1 MYVLVIVVLLGT
13 GAALALR
20 GALAR
25 RRSLVAAG
33 ALLFAGTLAFFAFL
47 SFWGEHLWFAEL
59 GYAARFW
66 KEVLTRLISAGAG
79 AALGG
84 LLVFLLTLPA
94 RSRGARRVP
103 TLLGAALGAVWG
115 FFGWQVILRFIERV
129 PTEQRDPILGHST
142 SFYLFSL
149 PFYDALHF
157 LLWVLAIFALAG
169 AAVDAGLASAAP
181 KIRYPAER
189 VAEHDGK
196 HVAEHDGKHVAEPA
210 AGPGAE
216 HVAGPGAEHVAGP
229 GAEHATAASVAGPAA
244 RHAEAP
250 PAARR
255 AEAPPAAARHR
266 AIFHCLGAIALVL
279 AMGRWLASYHL
290 MYSSWGVVV
299 GPGWTD
305 VHVRLPANRIIAVI
319 AALVGIALFLPP
331 VQRALSRAAAGE
343 RTTGRRTLAGLAAL
357 PALLVGVPWLL
368 GLVALP
374 ALFQWL
380 KVVPNELAVERPYLA
395 HNIAFTRAGF
405 RLHEVEVT
413 EFPVSDRLTRETLKD
428 NQDLLSEVRLW
439 DPRALDAVLHQ
450 FQAIRLYYEMSGVD
464 IDRYDINGR
473 YRQVMLAPRELDPEN
488 LPSEHQTFVNQRF
501 KYTHGHGVAMAS
513 AHDFTHDGQPNL
525 LVKDIPPVSAS
536 PELAIE
542 RPEIY
547 YGEATRGY
555 VVTNSR
561 EPEFDYPSGSE
572 NVYTRYAGTGGIELK
587 GLFRKLLFGWKL
599 GGTELLVSGIPTGE
613 SRVMFRRE
621 IRERVAAVAPF
632 LALDRDPYI
641 VIAGGRLQWIVDA
654 YTTSSY
660 YPYSESFFSAEGAG
674 LDELGD
680 AGGRAAFTHHLRR
693 ANYVRNSVKAVV
705 DAFDGSVRL
714 YVFEPEDPI
723 VQVYSRIFPGL
734 LRPSDEMPAELR
746 AHVRYPEDFL
756 LAQGL
761 VYAKYHM
768 TDPEVFYNQEDLWMR
783 ATEKYYNDV
792 RPVEPYYVMWRPPG
806 EGRPE
811 FTLILPFTPKNRQV
825 LIGWIAG
832 MSDGDNYGRMLAYKF
847 PKETRV
853 LGTQQMDTKIDQDPV
868 LSAQL
873 SLWSQRGQKV
883 IRGNAL
889 VIPVADTLLYVEPIF
904 LQADTAAYPELR
916 VVVVMHGDRMSYA
929 SSLDAALRG
938 LVEGG
943 PTPAPAA
950 AGLPGVPEA
959 TVGRAQQASESFENT
974 LRLLGERRF
983 HEAAVELEALSR
995 ALEELQ
1001 APSAAPDE
1009 RSPAARPRGV
1019 RAE

>member
-1 MYVLVIVVLLGT
+1 MYVLVILVLLGA
-13 GAALALR
+13 GAALITR
-20 GALAR
+20 GMWMR
-25 RRSLVAAG
+25 RRLPVAAG
-33 ALLFAGTLAFFAFL
+33 ALLVVSTLAFFGFL
-47 SFWGEHLWFAEL
+47 SFWGEYLWFAEL
-59 GYAARFW
+59 GYTARFW
-66 KEVLTRLISAGAG
+66 KVTLARLISALVA

-84 LLVFLLTLPA
+84 LVVFLLTRPA
-94 RSRGARRVP
+94 RSRGARRIP

-115 FFGWQVILRFIERV
+115 FLGWEVILRFLERA
-129 PTEQRDPILGHST
+129 PTELRDPILGRST

-149 PFYDALHF
+149 PFHDAVYF
-157 LLWVLAIFALAG
+157 LLWALALFALAG
-169 AAVDAGLASAAP
+169 AAVDAGLASVRRTVPYPAAEHVEAP
-181 KIRYPAER
+181 PAEHVEAPPAEHVEAPPAEPPAER
-189 VAEHDGK
+189 VTAPEI
-196 HVAEHDGKHVAEPA
+196 VAP
-210 AGPGAE
+210 
-216 HVAGPGAEHVAGP
+216 
-229 GAEHATAASVAGPAA
+229 ATAGAA
-244 RHAEAP
+244 RY
-250 PAARR
+250 R
-255 AEAPPAAARHR
+255 AV
-266 AIFHCLGAIALVL
+266 FYSLGALALVV
-279 AMGRWLASYHL
+279 AWGRWLAAYHL
-290 MYSSWGVVV
+290 MYSPWGVVV

-305 VHVRLPANRIIAVI
+305 VHVRLPATRIVAVI

-331 VQRALSRAAAGE
+331 VQRALCRLAAGE
-343 RTTGRRTLAGLAAL
+343 RMAGRRALAGLAAL
-357 PALLVGVPWLL
+357 PALLVAVPWAL
-368 GLVALP
+368 GMYVLP
-374 ALFQWL
+374 LLFQWL
-380 KVVPNELAVERPYLA
+380 KVVPNELALERPYLA

-405 RLHEVEVT
+405 RLHDVEVT
-413 EFPVSDRLTRETLKD
+413 EFPVSDRLTRETLAN

-439 DPRALDAVLHQ
+439 DARALNAVLHQ
-450 FQAIRLYYEMSGVD
+450 FQAIRLYYEMPGVD
-464 IDRYDINGR
+464 IDRYTVGDR
-473 YRQVMLAPRELDPEN
+473 YRQVMLAPRELNAEN
-488 LPSEHQTFVNQRF
+488 LPREHQTFVNRRF
-501 KYTHGHGVAMAS
+501 KYTHGYGVAMAS

-525 LVKDIPPVSAS
+525 LVEDIPPVSAS
-536 PELAIE
+536 PELAVE

-547 YGEATRGY
+547 YGETTHGY
-555 VVTNSR
+555 VVANSR

-572 NVYTRYAGTGGIELK
+572 NVYTRYAGTGGIALE
-587 GLFRKLLFGWKL
+587 GFFRKLLFGWKL
-599 GGTELLVSGIPTGE
+599 GGTSFLVSGIPTDD

-621 IRERVAAVAPF
+621 VRERVGAIAPF

-641 VIAGGRLQWIVDA
+641 VVAGGRLHWILDA

-660 YPYSESFFSAEGAG
+660 YPYSESFFSAEGTGMSGARA
-674 LDELGD
+674 LGD
-680 AGGRAAFTHHLRR
+680 AGGRAGFTHHLRR

-705 DAFDGSVRL
+705 DAYDGSVRL

-723 VQVYSRIFPGL
+723 IQVYSRIFPGL
-734 LRPSDEMPAELR
+734 LLPREEMPAELR

-768 TDPEVFYNQEDLWMR
+768 RDPEVFYNQEDLWMR
-783 ATEKYYNDV
+783 ATEKYYEKV
-792 RPVEPYYVMWRPPG
+792 QPVEPYYVMWKPPG

-889 VIPVADTLLYVEPIF
+889 VIPVEDTLLYVEPIF

-916 VVVVMHGDRMSYA
+916 VVVLMHGDRMSYA

-943 PTPAPAA
+943 PPPTPAA

-959 TVGRAQQASESFENT
+959 PGALAGLAQRANDAFASY

-983 HEAAVELEALSR
+983 HEAAAALEALSR
-995 ALEELQ
+995 TLEELQ
-1001 APSAAPDE
+1001 GPSALLDE
-1009 RSPAARPRGV
+1009 R
-1019 RAE
+1019 

>member
-1 MYVLVIVVLLGT
+1 MYVLVIVALLGASAT
-13 GAALALR
+13 LGLR
-20 GALAR
+20 GALTR
-25 RRSLVAAG
+25 RRSLVATG
-33 ALLFAGTLAFFAFL
+33 ALLFVVTLGFFAFL
-47 SFWGEHLWFAEL
+47 SFWGEYLWFAEL

-66 KEVLTRLISAGAG
+66 KEVLARLISA
-79 AALGG
+79 AAAAAFGG
-84 LLVFLLTLPA
+84 LLVFLLTLPV

-103 TLLGAALGAVWG
+103 TLLGAALGAAWG

-129 PTEQRDPILGHST
+129 PTEQRDPILGRST

-149 PFYDALHF
+149 PFYDAVHF

-169 AAVDAGLASAAP
+169 AAIDAGFASAAP
-181 KIRYPAER
+181 RTRSPRRRSLAKPS
-189 VAEHDGK
+189 D
-196 HVAEHDGKHVAEPA
+196 EPLA
-210 AGPGAE
+210 KPGDAGDEPLAKPGDE
-216 HVAGPGAEHVAGP
+216 HV
-229 GAEHATAASVAGPAA
+229 TAANVAGPATE
-244 RHAEAP
+244 HAVGTTPA
-250 PAARR
+250 PAAVGT
-255 AEAPPAAARHR
+255 AAAPAAVGTAPATAPTGPARHR
-266 AIFHCLGAIALVL
+266 AIFHSLGAIALVI

-305 VHVRLPANRIIAVI
+305 VHVRLPANRIVAVI

-331 VQRALSRAAAGE
+331 VQRALSRAATGE
-343 RTTGRRTLAGLAAL
+343 HRTGRRALAGLAAL
-357 PALLVGVPWLL
+357 PALLIGVPWFL
-368 GLVALP
+368 GLFVLP

-380 KVVPNELAVERPYLA
+380 RVVPNELAVERPYLA

-405 RLHEVEVT
+405 RLHDVEVT

-428 NQDLLSEVRLW
+428 NEDLLSEVRLW

-450 FQAIRLYYEMSGVD
+450 FQAIRLYYEMSSVD
-464 IDRYDINGR
+464 IDRYQLGER

-488 LPSEHQTFVNQRF
+488 LPREHQTFVNRRF

-572 NVYTRYAGTGGIELK
+572 NVYNRYAGTGGIELK
-587 GLFRKLLFGWKL
+587 GFFRKLLFGWKL
-599 GGTELLVSGIPTGE
+599 GGTELLVSGIPTAE

-641 VIAGGRLQWIVDA
+641 VVAGGRLKWIIDA

-674 LDELGD
+674 LDAMGD
-680 AGGRAAFTHHLRR
+680 SGGRAAFTHHLRR

-734 LRPSDEMPAELR
+734 LLPGEEMPAELR

-768 TDPEVFYNQEDLWMR
+768 RDPEVFYNQEDLWTR
-783 ATEKYYNDV
+783 ATEKYHDDV
-792 RPVEPYYVMWRPPG
+792 QPVEPYYVMWRPPG

-853 LGTQQMDTKIDQDPV
+853 LGTQQLDTKIDQNPV

-943 PTPAPAA
+943 PLPAPAA
-950 AGLPGVPEA
+950 AGLLGVPEA
-959 TVGRAQQASESFENT
+959 SVGLSQQANESFESA

-983 HEAAVELEALSR
+983 QEAAAELETLSR
-995 ALEELQ
+995 TLEELQ
-1001 APSAAPDE
+1001 GPAPARDE
-1009 RSPAARPRGV
+1009 R
-1019 RAE
+1019 

>member
-1 MYVLVIVVLLGT
+1 MYILLILVLLGA
-13 GAALALR
+13 GAALIVR
-20 GALAR
+20 GMWMR
-25 RRSLVAAG
+25 RRLSVAAG
-33 ALLFAGTLAFFAFL
+33 ALVVVSTLAFFGFL
-47 SFWGEHLWFAEL
+47 SFWGEYLWFAEL
-59 GYAARFW
+59 GYTARFW
-66 KEVLTRLISAGAG
+66 KATLARLISALVA

-84 LLVFLLTLPA
+84 LLVFLLTRPA
-94 RSRGARRVP
+94 RSRRARRIP

-115 FFGWQVILRFIERV
+115 FVGWELILRFLEHA
-129 PTEQRDPILGHST
+129 PTALRDPILGRST

-149 PFYDALHF
+149 PFYDAVHF
-157 LLWVLAIFALAG
+157 LLWALALFALAG
-169 AAVDAGLASAAP
+169 AAVDAGLALVRRPVRYPDHADPEHVAAP
-181 KIRYPAER
+181 PAEDVTGPR
-189 VAEHDGK
+189 
-196 HVAEHDGKHVAEPA
+196 AEP
-210 AGPGAE
+210 PAE
-216 HVAGPGAEHVAGP
+216 HV
-229 GAEHATAASVAGPAA
+229 TAPDVEGPAA
-244 RHAEAP
+244 AP
-250 PAARR
+250 APAGAARYR
-255 AEAPPAAARHR
+255 AV
-266 AIFHCLGAIALVL
+266 FFSLGALALVV
-279 AMGRWLASYHL
+279 AWGRWLAAYHL
-290 MYSSWGVVV
+290 MYSPWGVVV

-305 VHVRLPANRIIAVI
+305 VHVRLPATRIVAVI

-331 VQRALSRAAAGE
+331 VQRAVCRLAAGE
-343 RTTGRRTLAGLAAL
+343 RRTGRRALAGLAAA
-357 PALLVGVPWLL
+357 PALLVAVPWAL
-368 GLVALP
+368 GMYVLP

-380 KVVPNELAVERPYLA
+380 KVVPNELALERPYLA

-405 RLHEVEVT
+405 RLHDVEVT
-413 EFPVSDRLTRETLKD
+413 EFPVSDRLTRETLAN

-439 DPRALDAVLHQ
+439 DARALDAVLHQ
-450 FQAIRLYYEMSGVD
+450 FQAIRLYYHMPGID
-464 IDRYDINGR
+464 IDRYSVDGR
-473 YRQVMLAPRELDPEN
+473 YRQVMLAPRELSADN
-488 LPSEHQTFVNQRF
+488 LPSEHQTFVNRRF
-501 KYTHGHGVAMAS
+501 KYTHGYGVAVAS

-536 PELAIE
+536 PELAVE

-547 YGEATRGY
+547 YGETTHGY
-555 VVTNSR
+555 VVANSR

-572 NVYTRYAGTGGIELK
+572 NVYTRYAGTGGVEIN
-587 GLFRKLLFGWKL
+587 GFFRKLLFGWKL
-599 GGTELLVSGIPTGE
+599 GGTSFLVSGIPTDG

-621 IRERVAAVAPF
+621 VRERVGAIAPF

-641 VIAGGRLQWIVDA
+641 VVAGGRLYWILDA

-660 YPYSESFFSAEGAG
+660 YPYSESFFSAEGTGMSGART
-674 LDELGD
+674 LGD
-680 AGGRAAFTHHLRR
+680 TDGRAGFAHHLRR

-705 DAFDGSVRL
+705 DAYDGSVRL

-723 VQVYSRIFPGL
+723 VQTYSRIFPGL
-734 LRPSDEMPAELR
+734 LLPGEEMPAELR

-768 TDPEVFYNQEDLWMR
+768 KDPNVFYNQEDLWTR
-783 ATEKYYNDV
+783 ATEKYYEEV
-792 RPVEPYYVMWRPPG
+792 QPVEPYYVMWKPPG

-889 VIPVADTLLYVEPIF
+889 VIPIEDTLLYVEPIF

-943 PTPAPAA
+943 PPPAPAA

-959 TVGRAQQASESFENT
+959 PGAPGGLAQQANEAFASY

-983 HEAAVELEALSR
+983 HEAAVELAALSQT
-995 ALEELQ
+995 LEELQ
-1001 APSAAPDE
+1001 GPSALPDE
-1009 RSPAARPRGV
+1009 R
-1019 RAE
+1019 

>member
-1 MYVLVIVVLLGT
+1 MYVLVIIVLLGAS
-13 GAALALR
+13 AALALR
-20 GALAR
+20 GALAH

-33 ALLFAGTLAFFAFL
+33 ALLFAATLGFFVFL
-47 SFWGEHLWFAEL
+47 SFWGEYLWFAEL

-66 KEVLTRLISAGAG
+66 KEVLARLISAAAA

-103 TLLGAALGAVWG
+103 TILGAALGAVWG

-157 LLWVLAIFALAG
+157 LLWALALVALAG
-169 AAVDAGLASAAP
+169 AAVDAGLASGAP

-189 VAEHDGK
+189 VVGPP
-196 HVAEHDGKHVAEPA
+196 AEP
-210 AGPGAE
+210 
-216 HVAGPGAEHVAGP
+216 VAGPGDEHVTAANVAGPPAEPVAGP
-229 GAEHATAASVAGPAA
+229 GDEHVTAANVAGPAA
-244 RHAEAP
+244 RHAAA
-250 PAARR
+250 PAA
-255 AEAPPAAARHR
+255 AGHAAAPAPAGAARHR

-279 AMGRWLASYHL
+279 GLGRWLASYHL

-305 VHVRLPANRIIAVI
+305 VHVRLPANRIVAVI

-331 VQRALSRAAAGE
+331 VQRALSRAASGE
-343 RTTGRRTLAGLAAL
+343 RRTGRRALAGLAAL
-357 PALLVGVPWLL
+357 PALLIGVPWLL
-368 GLVALP
+368 GLVVLP

-428 NQDLLSEVRLW
+428 NEDLLSEVRLW

-464 IDRYDINGR
+464 IDRYDIDGR

-488 LPSEHQTFVNQRF
+488 LPREHQTFVNRRF

-555 VVTNSR
+555 VVANSR

-572 NVYTRYAGTGGIELK
+572 NVYTRYEGTGGIELK
-587 GLFRKLLFGWKL
+587 GFFRKLLFGWKL
-599 GGTELLVSGIPTGE
+599 GGTEFLVSGIPMDE

-641 VIAGGRLQWIVDA
+641 VVAGGRLQWIVDA

-660 YPYSESFFSAEGAG
+660 YPYSESFFSAEGTG
-674 LDELGD
+674 LDAMGD

-723 VQVYSRIFPGL
+723 VQVYTRIFPGL
-734 LRPSDEMPAELR
+734 LRPSEEMPAELR

-768 TDPEVFYNQEDLWMR
+768 RDPEVFYNQEDLWMR
-783 ATEKYYNDV
+783 ATEKYHDEV
-792 RPVEPYYVMWRPPG
+792 QPVEPYYVMWKPPG

-853 LGTQQMDTKIDQDPV
+853 LGTQQMDTKIDQNPV

-950 AGLPGVPEA
+950 AGPPGVPGT
-959 TVGRAQQASESFENT
+959 TVGLAQQANESFENT

-983 HEAAVELEALSR
+983 HEAAVELETLSR
-995 ALEELQ
+995 TLEELQ
-1001 APSAAPDE
+1001 DPSAAPDE
-1009 RSPAARPRGV
+1009 RSPAARRRGV
-1019 RAE
+1019 PAE